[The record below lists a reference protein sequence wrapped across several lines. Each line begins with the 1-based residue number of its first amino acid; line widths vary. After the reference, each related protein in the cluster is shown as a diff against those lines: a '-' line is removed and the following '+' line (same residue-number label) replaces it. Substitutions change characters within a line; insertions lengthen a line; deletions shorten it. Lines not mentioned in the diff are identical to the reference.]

1 MGTLNVSKIL
11 CLTLF
16 SSTGA
21 FATHTFFQ
29 SRGFKYIHTP
39 LITNSDCEGAG
50 EMFQVTTL
58 LGKNVPRLK
67 DGSIDYSQDFFKS
80 PKYLS
85 VSGQLNVECFACC
98 MSDVYTFGP
107 TFRAE
112 DSHTTRHL
120 AEFWMIEPEI
130 AFADLKDDMNLA
142 EDFLRFCMQFVLDNC
157 MADLEFFDSKI
168 EKGLIDRLRR
178 VAETP
183 FAHYTYTDAVALLL
197 DHVKSGKV
205 KVS

>member
-1 MGTLNVSKIL
+1 
-11 CLTLF
+11 
-16 SSTGA
+16 
-21 FATHTFFQ
+21 
-29 SRGFKYIHTP
+29 
-39 LITNSDCEGAG
+39 
-50 EMFQVTTL
+50 MFQVTTL

-80 PKYLS
+80 PKFLS

-178 VAETP
+178 VAETS

-197 DHVKSGKV
+197 DHVKTGKV